1 MAGSPPQISALVAA
15 RIVDPVDLE
24 VSLVRVD
31 GVADRPH
38 VVNEGERVM
47 ELVGELD
54 ATGSVEPVFVVERV
68 FTSPANPEPLAT

>member
-31 GVADRPH
+31 WVADRPH
-38 VVNEGERVM
+38 VVNEDERVM
-47 ELVGELD
+47 KLVGELD
-54 ATGSVEPVFVVERV
+54 ATGSVEPVLVIERV